1 MPTSCRQITEISV
14 SGYQVSVRK
23 GSFVLLCADR
33 AHTLCR
39 GFHPPSLSAVLWG
52 SSFLLT
58 WKVRQKKNEE
68 TLKLA
73 YAGSV
78 CGMLGELVAFLKSQL
93 AVIAPAVR

>member
-1 MPTSCRQITEISV
+1 MGQ
-14 SGYQVSVRK
+14 
-23 GSFVLLCADR
+23 LL
-33 AHTLCR
+33 
-39 GFHPPSLSAVLWG
+39 SLNMKSQA
-52 SSFLLT
+52 
-58 WKVRQKKNEE
+58 KKNEE